1 MVVENLPKV
10 KLANLP
16 TPIDELKKLRSL
28 VGGPR
33 LFMKRDDL
41 TGLAYGGN
49 KTRMLEYL
57 LGQAKKEGADTVI
70 TSGDCQT
77 NHGRLTAAACAK
89 EDFDYYLVITEEEKD
104 HLEGNAV
111 LQSWLGTNFVYIDPV
126 QSLEGESLPQARRRA
141 GDKKIE
147 ELCRWLIAQGKKPFV
162 IPRGGRSLQ
171 GTASYCAAV
180 AEIKEQM
187 AALGEKIDHIIVT
200 AGMGGTLAGL
210 LLGTKA
216 YDLPAKVIGISASR
230 SSEEVTALVVEEFNK
245 DAAELGYPY
254 RIDGSDFI
262 MDSSYVGQ
270 GYGIPTEECW
280 QAIKLL
286 AQTEAI
292 FLDPVYTGKT
302 MAGYLDLVAKGFL
315 PQNANVLFI
324 HTGGGPLMFLDI
336 VNDKARE
343 MQQTWLQP

>member
-1 MVVENLPKV
+1 MAVENLPKV

-16 TPIDELKKLRSL
+16 TPIDELKKLRSII
-28 VGGPR
+28 GGPR

-70 TSGDCQT
+70 TSGDSQT
-77 NHGRLTAAACAK
+77 NHGRLAAAACAK
-89 EDFDYYLVITEEEKD
+89 EGFDYYLVITEEEKG
-104 HLEGNAV
+104 HLEGNAT

-126 QSLEGESLPQARRRA
+126 QPAEGENLAKARLRA

-147 ELCRWLIAQGKKPFV
+147 ELCRSLIAQGKKPFI

-171 GTASYCAAV
+171 GTASYCAAA

-187 AALGEKIDHIIVT
+187 AALGEKIDYIIVT

-210 LLGTKA
+210 LLGTKV
-216 YDLPAKVIGISASR
+216 YGLPAKVIGISASR
-230 SSEEVTALVVEEFNK
+230 SAEEVTALVVEEFNK

-254 RIDGSDFI
+254 RIGGSDFI

-270 GYGIPTEECW
+270 GYGIPTDECW

-302 MAGYLDLVAKGFL
+302 MAGYLDMAGKGFI
-315 PQNANVLFI
+315 PQDANVLFI

-336 VNDKARE
+336 VNRKARE
-343 MQQTWLQP
+343 MQQTWRP